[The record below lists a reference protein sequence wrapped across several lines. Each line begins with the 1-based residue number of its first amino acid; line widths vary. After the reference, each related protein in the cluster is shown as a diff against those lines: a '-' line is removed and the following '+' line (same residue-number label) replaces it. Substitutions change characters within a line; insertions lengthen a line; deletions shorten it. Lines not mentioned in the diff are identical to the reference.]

1 MLHPLSR
8 VGFLLVCTALSSAR
22 LCGQALPDLRPVA
35 VAAASAEKV
44 SPDLPEA
51 PAPLQI
57 GVQAVSAG
65 PALGESADAHEGA
78 AFAGALPVKQD
89 SPRELSEIERNTQC
103 ENHELH
109 GKPCRVS
116 WVRVIGS
123 SMLFLSMQ
131 HSGNLAMDEDAQQ
144 HFLNT
149 DFWYDY
155 ELTLHRYSYNRWND
169 GDPFGV
175 DYVGHPI
182 MGAITNSIYEQ
193 NDPKQRALVFE
204 NTHRYW
210 MGRLRAT
217 AYSAIYSAQWKV
229 GPVSESSMGNIGIK
243 TYYSPK
249 LGRNT
254 NETGMVDFFVTP
266 VGGLLWNVGEDYVDK
281 IWFRR
286 ITHNVHNPLVLLV
299 SSLMEPCRS
308 GANILR
314 FRAPWYRDRD
324 ATSLVPLR

>member
-1 MLHPLSR
+1 MRIMPA
-8 VGFLLVCTALSSAR
+8 GA
-22 LCGQALPDLRPVA
+22 GMP
-35 VAAASAEKV
+35 ASAERVKAY
-44 SPDLPEA
+44 DT
-51 PAPLQI
+51 
-57 GVQAVSAG
+57 
-65 PALGESADAHEGA
+65 
-78 AFAGALPVKQD
+78 LPVRQE
-89 SPRELSEIERNTQC
+89 SPHDLSEIERNTQC

-131 HSGNLAMDEDAQQ
+131 HSGNLAMDSDAQQ
-144 HFLNT
+144 HFLNC

-175 DYVGHPI
+175 DYIGHPI

-210 MGRLRAT
+210 MGRLRAM
-217 AYSAIYSAQWKV
+217 AYSAVYSAQWKV
-229 GPVSESSMGNIGIK
+229 GPVSESSMGKIGIK

-249 LGRNT
+249 LGRYT

-266 VGGLLWNVGEDYVDK
+266 FGGMAWNIGEDYVDK

-286 ITHNVHNPLVLLV
+286 ITHNVHNPWVLLV

-324 ATSLVPLR
+324 NTSLVPLR

>member
-1 MLHPLSR
+1 M
-8 VGFLLVCTALSSAR
+8 
-22 LCGQALPDLRPVA
+22 
-35 VAAASAEKV
+35 
-44 SPDLPEA
+44 
-51 PAPLQI
+51 
-57 GVQAVSAG
+57 
-65 PALGESADAHEGA
+65 
-78 AFAGALPVKQD
+78 
-89 SPRELSEIERNTQC
+89 
-103 ENHELH
+103 H
-109 GKPCRVS
+109 GKACRVS
-116 WVRVIGS
+116 WVRVVGS

-144 HFLNT
+144 HFLNA
-149 DFWYDY
+149 DFWHDY

-193 NDPKQRALVFE
+193 NDPKQRALLFE
-204 NTHRYW
+204 NTQRYW

-217 AYSAIYSAQWKV
+217 AYSALYSAQWKV

-286 ITHNVHNPLVLLV
+286 IAHNVRNPFVLLAASV
-299 SSLMEPCRS
+299 MTPARS

-324 ATSLVPLR
+324 ATGSVPLR